1 MNFFPVYLVCFIIFI
16 VWLNYEQRKHE
27 KEEQKASDEFWAREE
42 EANNTRKKDISH
54 LPLLQVSVS
63 DIPHIDTPD
72 EEIEYNMGRIEK
84 IIQSPMLDLSEYTNT
99 DLKLEYGVANFN
111 LLSEY
116 DENYSHFLIALTNL
130 ARAYA
135 RQEHTQTAIDTYLL
149 ALDYGSQKISDYKEL
164 AALFLQQEKPEEVNA
179 LIQSTEQSSHPHKDS
194 VIQSLRET
202 MASYQ

>member
-27 KEEQKASDEFWAREE
+27 KEDQKASDEFWAREE

-54 LPLLQVSVS
+54 LPLLQVNLS
-63 DIPHIDTPD
+63 DIPCVDSPD
-72 EEIEYNMGRIEK
+72 EEIEYNMGRIDK

-99 DLKLEYGVANFN
+99 DLKLTYGVANFN

-135 RQEHTQTAIDTYLL
+135 RHGYTETAIDTYQL
-149 ALDYGSQKISDYKEL
+149 ALEYGSQKVSDYKEL
-164 AALFLQQEKPEEVNA
+164 ASLFLKLEKPEAVSA
-179 LIQSTEQSSHPHKDS
+179 LIHQTERSSHPHKES
-194 VIQSLRET
+194 VVLALRET
-202 MASYQ
+202 LVSYQ